1 MMRLGWIALLTWI
14 ITGCAHHPARNRSA
28 VVEATRVPD
37 PPLPTQVVEVPQA
50 LPLPGQLKFASG
62 LLPKPD
68 EPTDP
73 KVRINDANGAARME
87 PLRSTFVNATQVW
100 PYTPGALYQVYTSP
114 QEVTDIALETG
125 EQLISASAGDTV
137 RWVIGDT
144 ASGSGTDA
152 RVHLLV
158 KPTRADLATNLV
170 INTDR
175 RTYHL
180 ELKATPATWM
190 ASISWDYP
198 GDRLLAVKH
207 ASQEAK
213 ALAPIATSVALDRL
227 QFRYDISGDAPPWRP
242 VRAFDDG
249 QKVYIQFPADIAQ
262 DELPPLFVS
271 GAEGDAQLVNYRVR
285 LPYYIV
291 DRLFGAAELKL
302 GAKKPQTVRITR
314 TDVEARPRR

>member
-1 MMRLGWIALLTWI
+1 MKALGWMALLTVLAV
-14 ITGCAHHPARNRSA
+14 GCAHHPTAKPA
-28 VVEATRVPD
+28 AQVEATRVPD
-37 PPLPTQVVEVPQA
+37 PPLPTQIVEFPQA
-50 LPLPGQLKFASG
+50 LPLPGQLKWSPD
-62 LLPKPD
+62 LLPQSE
-68 EPTDP
+68 EPKDP
-73 KVRINDANGAARME
+73 KVRVNEANGAARLE

-100 PYTPGALYQVYTSP
+100 PYTPGALYQVYASP
-114 QEVTDIALETG
+114 EKVTDIALETG

-144 ASGSGTDA
+144 TSGAGNDE
-152 RVHLLV
+152 RVHLLI
-158 KPTRADLATNLV
+158 KPTRGDLATNLV

-190 ASISWDYP
+190 ASASWNYP
-198 GDRLLAVKH
+198 ADRLIAVKN
-207 ASQEAK
+207 ANRQ
-213 ALAPIATSVALDRL
+213 ALIVAPVAANVALDHL
-227 QFRYDISGDAPPWRP
+227 QFRYDISGDSPAWRP

-249 QKVYIQFPADIAQ
+249 SKVYIEFPSNIAQ

-285 LPYYIV
+285 IPYYIV

-314 TDVEARPRR
+314 TDSRSERH

>member
-1 MMRLGWIALLTWI
+1 MKSIAAVLTFLVLLV
-14 ITGCAHHPARNRSA
+14 GCAHRPVTKSAPA
-28 VVEATRVPD
+28 VEATRLPD
-37 PPLPTQVVEVPQA
+37 PPLPTQIIEYPQA
-50 LPLPGQLKFASG
+50 LPLPGQLKPNADPSAHDIE
-62 LLPKPD
+62 PK
-68 EPTDP
+68 DP
-73 KVRINDANGAARME
+73 KERINEANGAARVE

-100 PYTPGALYQVYTSP
+100 PYSPGALYQLYASP
-114 QEVTDIALETG
+114 EKVTDIALETG

-144 ASGSGTDA
+144 TSGTANDE
-152 RVHLLV
+152 RVHILI
-158 KPTRADLATNLV
+158 KPTRADLSTNLV

-190 ASISWDYP
+190 ASVSWDYP
-198 GDRLLAVKH
+198 GDRLIAVKN
-207 ASQEAK
+207 ANKRAQE
-213 ALAPIATSVALDRL
+213 LAPIAPSVALDHL
-227 QFRYDISGDAPPWRP
+227 QFRYEIKGDSPTWRP

-249 QKVYIQFPADIAQ
+249 QKVYIEFPQGIEQ
-262 DELPPLFVS
+262 DELPPLFVA

-302 GAKKPQTVRITR
+302 GAKKPQTVKIVR
-314 TDVEARPRR
+314 TDVHAARDR

>member
-1 MMRLGWIALLTWI
+1 VRRLSSFLLCMLFA
-14 ITGCAHHPARNRSA
+14 GCAHHPAQKPTPII
-28 VVEATRVPD
+28 EATRVPD
-37 PPLPTQVVEVPQA
+37 PPLPTQIVEFPQA
-50 LPLPGQLKFASG
+50 LPLPGQLKPNAD
-62 LLPKPD
+62 LLPQEL
-68 EPTDP
+68 EPKDP
-73 KVRINDANGAARME
+73 KERVNQANGAARIE

-100 PYTPGALYQVYTSP
+100 PYTPGALYQLYASP
-114 QEVTDIALETG
+114 EKVTDIALEAG

-144 ASGSGTDA
+144 TSGAGSDE
-152 RVHLLV
+152 RVHLLI

-180 ELKATPATWM
+180 ELKATPLTWM
-190 ASISWDYP
+190 ASVSWDYP
-198 GDRLLAVKH
+198 GDRLMAIKS
-207 ASQEAK
+207 ANKRAK
-213 ALAPIATSVALDRL
+213 ELEPIAPNIALDHL
-227 QFRYDISGDAPPWRP
+227 AFRYEISGDHPTWRP

-249 QKVYIQFPADIAQ
+249 QKVYIEFPAGVAQ

-271 GAEGDAQLVNYRVR
+271 GAEGNEQLVNYRVR

-302 GAKKPQTVRITR
+302 GAKKPQSVRIVRIDSTSAKR
-314 TDVEARPRR
+314 